1 MVFHPS
7 VEYFMLFQNNLF
19 WTFEVI
25 LGAAEWFFA
34 KVWIISCF
42 FKTIDFEHLKS
53 HWEQLNGFSPVCIKL
68 CFIKFDFCENFLSHW
83 GQWKVLL
90 SLIFSIFTSFLLESM
105 SATEKI
111 F

>member
-1 MVFHPS
+1 MVFHPCG
-7 VEYFMLFQNNLF
+7 LFHVSSKFLTLDVQN
-19 WTFEVI
+19 
-25 LGAAEWFFA
+25 
-34 KVWIISCF
+34 
-42 FKTIDFEHLKS
+42 S